1 MTYLL
6 KILFLLPLLVFT
18 ACSSKNE
25 LRINDEINSFSLYKN
40 VVILSAPKTV
50 ASPISIGLGLG
61 SSISRHVGISMGTSF
76 RPEISNDEALD
87 LERSISLHNIS
98 LENIIKNEFT
108 LQMKNDEYYKNK
120 FVPFGANYTIH
131 LFIPK
136 FVIDKSLFTSN
147 ANLKVYIDLEILN
160 KNADIIYSDSVV
172 NESFLYKEDSLLNN
186 KMILEKALTDSIKK
200 SINELIL
207 NMKKS

>member
-1 MTYLL
+1 MAYFF

-25 LRINDEINSFSLYKN
+25 LKINDEINSFSLYKN

-87 LERSISLHNIS
+87 LERSMALHNIS

-160 KNADIIYSDSVV
+160 KNTDIIYTDSVV

-186 KMILEKALTDSIKK
+186 KMVLEKALTDSIKK
-200 SINELIL
+200 SINELIS

>member
-1 MTYLL
+1 MAYFF

-25 LRINDEINSFSLYKN
+25 LKINDEINSFSLYKN

-87 LERSISLHNIS
+87 LERSMALHNIS

-160 KNADIIYSDSVV
+160 KNTDIIYTDSVV

-186 KMILEKALTDSIKK
+186 KMILEKALTDSVKK
-200 SINELIL
+200 SINELIS

>member
-1 MTYLL
+1 MTYFF

-25 LRINDEINSFSLYKN
+25 LKINEQMNSFSLYKN
-40 VVILSAPKTV
+40 VVILSTPQTV
-50 ASPISIGLGLG
+50 PSPFSIGLGVG
-61 SSISRHVGISMGTSF
+61 SSISRHVGVSMGTTI

-87 LERSISLHNIS
+87 LERSIALHKIS
-98 LENIIKNEFT
+98 LSNIIKNEFSQ
-108 LQMKNDEYYKNK
+108 QMKNDEYYQNK
-120 FVPFGANYTIH
+120 FVPFGANYTVH

-136 FVIDKSLFTSN
+136 FLIDKSIFSSN

-160 KNADIIYSDSVV
+160 KNSDVIYSDSVV
-172 NESFLYKEDSLLNN
+172 NESFSYKENSLLNN
-186 KMILEKALTDSIKK
+186 KMVLEKALIDSIEK
-200 SINELIL
+200 SIKELIS

>member
-1 MTYLL
+1 MAYFF

-25 LRINDEINSFSLYKN
+25 LKINDEINSFSLYKN

-87 LERSISLHNIS
+87 LERSMALHNIS

-160 KNADIIYSDSVV
+160 KNTDIIYTDSVV

-186 KMILEKALTDSIKK
+186 KMVLEKALTDSVKK
-200 SINELIL
+200 SINELIS